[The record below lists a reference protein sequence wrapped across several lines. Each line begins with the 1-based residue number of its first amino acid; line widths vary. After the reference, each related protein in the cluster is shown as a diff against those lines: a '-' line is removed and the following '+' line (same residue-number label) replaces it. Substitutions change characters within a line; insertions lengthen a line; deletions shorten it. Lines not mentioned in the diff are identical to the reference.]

1 MALKHA
7 ILVSLA
13 EKAASGYDLARRFD
27 KSLGFFWQASHQQ
40 IYQLLAKMENSG
52 ELAAELQAGAGKP
65 GRKVYRLTDAGRRAL
80 HEWTR
85 EPTPTEQP
93 RSEFAVKIRGMNFG
107 DPTAVRL
114 DIERQREAHRAR
126 LAYYLAEAARNYPDP
141 AALDAARLPPYLVL
155 RGGIRTEAGYIAWC
169 EEMLELLDRDP
180 ARPSPTPQEKP

>member
-40 IYQLLAKMENSG
+40 IYQLLTRMEVSG
-52 ELAAELQAGAGKP
+52 EVVAELHASAGKP
-65 GRKVYRLTDAGRRAL
+65 DRKVYRLTDTGRRAL

-85 EPTPTEQP
+85 EATATEQP

-107 DPTAVRL
+107 DPMAVRL
-114 DIERQREAHRAR
+114 DIERQREAHRDR
-126 LAYYLAEAARNYPDP
+126 LAYYLAESARNYPDP
-141 AALDAARLPPYLVL
+141 DSLNTERLPPYLVL
-155 RGGIRTEAGYIAWC
+155 RGGIRTEAGYVAWC
-169 EEMLELLDRDP
+169 EEMLELLDRSTAP
-180 ARPSPTPQEKP
+180 LTPTSPEKP